1 MQRSKVS
8 VFIKS
13 RKPFAELQSGLSS
26 PKSEPRAQ
34 PIFVSYLLAV
44 VQSNLIL
51 AWSVARET
59 LSQKKQ
65 SVVPIGLATNSLGI
79 PDGKSIQASQL
90 EALTAVA
97 LITASGP
104 KWSAESVK
112 AQKDCGTAHLFF
124 RLNPVSCERN
134 ASLHLAGWV

>member
-1 MQRSKVS
+1 MT
-8 VFIKS
+8 I
-13 RKPFAELQSGLSS
+13 
-26 PKSEPRAQ
+26 RAQ
-34 PIFVSYLLAV
+34 FPKVRATCPANLRLLSLGRGAVKPHIGTVSCKGNFVS
-44 VQSNLIL
+44 
-51 AWSVARET
+51 
-59 LSQKKQ
+59 KKQ

-90 EALTAVA
+90 VALTAVA